1 MFCLFIIAILVPEDN
16 VEGPRTVMSFRSF
29 DNPRQEVVQAPIR
42 SKSVL
47 SSFFCEQKTPKLRT
61 WLVS

>member
-1 MFCLFIIAILVPEDN
+1 MFISDVFFRQDN
-16 VEGPRTVMSFRSF
+16 VEGPRTVMSFWSF

-47 SSFFCEQKTPKLRT
+47 SSFFVKQKTPKLRT
-61 WLVS
+61 CLVS

>member
-1 MFCLFIIAILVPEDN
+1 MFISDVFFRQDN